1 MVLQLADPSV
11 NHGFIFMEKPS
22 FPKAVIVVVEGEA
35 KHVVLVLDF
44 FEVKS
49 F

>member
-1 MVLQLADPSV
+1 
-11 NHGFIFMEKPS
+11 MEKPS
-22 FPKAVIVVVEGEA
+22 FPKTVIVVVESET
-35 KHVVLVLDF
+35 KHVVLVLDL